1 MSHATLAPSAASRW
15 IPCPG
20 SVAYGIDVPNPES
33 DYADEG
39 TAAHHWGALALATKN
54 DVAYYIGQGVTPR
67 EGGKDYILDEETA
80 GYIQAYVDDVRSRA
94 AGGMLMVEQRMEFTD
109 TLEVREA
116 LGEQK
121 GTGDAV
127 IIAKD
132 GRHLIVEDLKF
143 GLGVKVFAKGNE
155 QGLMYIVAALETYAP
170 IIGDVEEFTFVV
182 HQPRLDH
189 VDEWTYTR
197 AEIDEFIERA
207 KLSAKYAIQGMHIL
221 EMDGMDGLLQT
232 AELFSPGDKQCR
244 FCKRLAECPAA
255 QRRVAEETY
264 GDFAALSNPAELMT
278 RGEPQ
283 VPAGERLGAAFG
295 VLDYIEGWCRAVR
308 AEVERMVQA
317 GLTVIGPDGLPMK
330 LIQGKRGNRYWWDE
344 EAAEAAL
351 AGLLPPEKIYK
362 PKEIVSVAVAEKALG
377 KKRKADFEAALLPF
391 IRQKDGSLKVALGSD
406 PAPAYSGEASA
417 SEFPTQNEEA

>member
-1 MSHATLAPSAASRW
+1 MSHATLAPSASARW

-20 SVAYGIDVPNPES
+20 SVAYCIDVPNTES

-39 TAAHHWGALALATKN
+39 TAAHHWGALALAMRG
-54 DVAYYIGQGVTPR
+54 DVSYYIGQCIKPR
-67 EGGKDYILDEETA
+67 EGGRDYPCTEEMA
-80 GYIQAYVDDVRSRA
+80 GYVQAYVDDVRSRA
-94 AGGMLMVEQRMEFTD
+94 AGGTLMVEQRMEFTD
-109 TLEVREA
+109 TLGVREA

-127 IIAKD
+127 IIAE
-132 GRHLIVEDLKF
+132 GGQHLIVEDLKY

-170 IIGDVEEFTFVV
+170 IIGDVKKFTFVV

-197 AEIDEFIERA
+197 AEVDDFIERA
-207 KLSAKYAIQGMHIL
+207 RLAAKYAIQGMHIL
-221 EMDGMDGLLQT
+221 EMDGLDGLLQT
-232 AELFSPGDKQCR
+232 PELFSPGEKQCR

-264 GDFAALSNPAELMT
+264 GDFAALSKPDELAV
-278 RGEPQ
+278 RGAPQ

-295 VLDYIEGWCRAVR
+295 VIDYIENWCRAVR
-308 AEVERMVQA
+308 AEVERMLQA
-317 GLTVIGPDGLPMK
+317 GLTVVGPDGLPMK

-351 AGLLPPEKIYK
+351 AGLLPPEKVYK
-362 PKEIVSVAVAEKALG
+362 PKEIVSVSVAEKTLG
-377 KKRKADFEAALLPF
+377 KKRKADFEAALSPF
-391 IRQKDGSLKVALGSD
+391 IRQKDGALKVALGSD

-417 SEFPTQNEEA
+417 SEFPTQNEER